1 MFSQLLGKY
10 LVDKKVLTD
19 VQLREVLSE
28 QAQTRVKLG
37 TIAVAEKLLTE
48 KQAEE
53 INHLQTQMDKEENG
67 YRTNLMEL
75 NPQTGQLKTLI
86 GDGQVSSFCFE
97 NEDTVLFAAERKF
110 QDKPEKYDHKTV
122 YYRLSLNQGEAQ

>member
-1 MFSQLLGKY
+1 MQGVCTLCSVSYWGKY

-28 QAQTRVKLG
+28 QAQARVKLG

-53 INHLQTQMDKEENG
+53 INHLQTQMDKRFGDIAIEQG
-67 YRTNLMEL
+67 YL
-75 NPQTGQLKTLI
+75 TGAQ
-86 GDGQVSSFCFE
+86 
-97 NEDTVLFAAERKF
+97 
-110 QDKPEKYDHKTV
+110 
-122 YYRLSLNQGEAQ
+122 QGTPR